1 MVAGEA
7 TADGHRRAVAGLLAL
22 SLLWALGSLRGEILP
37 AGANGALPPMA
48 RQAMVYALASVVAL
62 AAAASRRVE
71 LPSSRQ
77 ALTWTGVGVGLFV
90 LPAVLAAMAGIW
102 IGALERVAIF
112 SLTPVFAVVIEP
124 HLGAGRVVRGGLQA
138 SLLVVAGSLG
148 IFPLDLPGS
157 WQAGVAVGLV
167 VLAAASASAANCCA
181 VRLAGGLAR
190 GSLAAMAALST
201 GAAAGC
207 FAVLS
212 AVTERAAWRWQMA
225 GGDLAWAVAIDLPAV
240 LLLFWLMRRLTAA
253 AMTTRF
259 VLAPGITVGIGIAL
273 EQPAVTV
280 RLWVGMALVAAG
292 AGWLMRL
299 PESEDDS
306 SVLRL
311 R

>member
-7 TADGHRRAVAGLLAL
+7 TAGGHRRAVAGLLAL
-22 SLLWALGSLRGEILP
+22 SLLWALGSLRREILP
-37 AGANGALPPMA
+37 AAANGALPPMA

-62 AAAASRRVE
+62 AAAASRRAAW
-71 LPSSRQ
+71 PSSRQ
-77 ALTWTGVGVGLFV
+77 AWAWTGVGVGLFV
-90 LPAVLAAMAGIW
+90 LPAALAAMAGTW

-112 SLTPVFAVVIEP
+112 SLTPVIAVVIEP
-124 HLGAGRVVRGGLQA
+124 HLGAGRTVRGGLQA

-157 WQAGVAVGLV
+157 WQAGAAVGLV
-167 VLAAASASAANCCA
+167 VLAAASAAAANCCA

-212 AVTERAAWRWQMA
+212 AVTERAAWRWQTA

-240 LLLFWLMRRLTAA
+240 LLLFWLLRRLTAA

-273 EQPAVTV
+273 EQAAVTA

-292 AGWLMRL
+292 ALWLLRR
-299 PESEDDS
+299 PESEGDVS
-306 SVLRL
+306 ALRL
-311 R
+311 G